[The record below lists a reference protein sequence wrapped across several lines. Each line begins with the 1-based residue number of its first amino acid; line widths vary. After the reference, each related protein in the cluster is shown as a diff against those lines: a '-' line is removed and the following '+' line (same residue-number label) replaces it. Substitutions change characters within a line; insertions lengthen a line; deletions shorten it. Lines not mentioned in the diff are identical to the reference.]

1 MLGLTS
7 WCMMVPFKT
16 RFVVSSFEKVL
27 KITGFQR
34 FVCLVGPYFFSVFFY
49 THTYFLAQTA
59 LQDHALKTIH
69 IGKMLGQSTLHIL
82 GDGNYPTGKTT
93 NNRRGFFSTNGGSCR
108 LWNCE
113 FFEIN
118 TLSQGVFDLW
128 LNINDLAAAS
138 QFSLI
143 VLFFVFVL
151 LGSEPWIHR
160 TQRFSSQT
168 LGNISRKK
176 LVGK

>member
-16 RFVVSSFEKVL
+16 CFVVSSFEKVL

-34 FVCLVGPYFFSVFFY
+34 FVCLVGQYFFLVLFY

-82 GDGNYPTGKTT
+82 VTATIPLARPPINIGASLVLIEVLADYGTV
-93 NNRRGFFSTNGGSCR
+93 S
-108 LWNCE
+108 

-118 TLSQGVFDLW
+118 ILSQGVFDLW
-128 LNINDLAAAS
+128 LNMNDLAAAS
-138 QFSLI
+138 QLSLI
-143 VLFFVFVL
+143 VLFFVFVP
-151 LGSEPWIHR
+151 LGSKP
-160 TQRFSSQT
+160 
-168 LGNISRKK
+168 
-176 LVGK
+176 